1 MAWAL
6 LLIGMLMLHLLCLR
20 RSSDLGRAMQRR
32 LRCGLGLVAA
42 LITLGSTVPAAAQ
55 LTEIF
60 PSLRTLEERVL
71 GLEGQVG
78 QLIQQV
84 QSGAGMGAAAGVQ
97 SQQLGAAMA
106 DLTDEVRRLTG
117 QVEDMQFALDDLRA
131 LQSALLT
138 FEQRLAAVEQ
148 RSQEQAQALA
158 QVQQAGSLGSGQAT
172 APAQAGATTPNTAPG
187 SLQGGGNQPLIPQ
200 PTVPVLDRGE
210 GPASVSPAGLA
221 AIAATPKD
229 GQAAGG
235 DALSGL
241 IADQGGQGGASQ
253 KTLAEANE
261 ADRLYQAAL
270 DAIKQGQF
278 AGAQPLLQQFIDTYA
293 DHPLLQNAQYWMGET
308 YYAQQDYNSA
318 AAYFTRAYRQDDQG
332 PKAPDSLLKLG
343 FSLFALNKS
352 NDGCKVLNAL
362 FEKHEAASQDV
373 LSLAASTL
381 SERGC

>member
-1 MAWAL
+1 
-6 LLIGMLMLHLLCLR
+6 
-20 RSSDLGRAMQRR
+20 
-32 LRCGLGLVAA
+32 
-42 LITLGSTVPAAAQ
+42 
-55 LTEIF
+55 
-60 PSLRTLEERVL
+60 
-71 GLEGQVG
+71 
-78 QLIQQV
+78 
-84 QSGAGMGAAAGVQ
+84 
-97 SQQLGAAMA
+97 
-106 DLTDEVRRLTG
+106 
-117 QVEDMQFALDDLRA
+117 
-131 LQSALLT
+131 
-138 FEQRLAAVEQ
+138 
-148 RSQEQAQALA
+148 
-158 QVQQAGSLGSGQAT
+158 
-172 APAQAGATTPNTAPG
+172 
-187 SLQGGGNQPLIPQ
+187 
-200 PTVPVLDRGE
+200 
-210 GPASVSPAGLA
+210 
-221 AIAATPKD
+221 
-229 GQAAGG
+229 
-235 DALSGL
+235 L

-253 KTLAEANE
+253 QTLAEANE